1 MSSPMIEYQN
11 RFGDTYFLQA
21 GKTKTGK
28 PKYYFGKKVTAEPI
42 QAIPDGYEIRENP
55 ESGQVTL
62 RKIRPTEI
70 GLLEKQMLSD
80 GVRAYAKLKHFIVDV
95 DGNSLV
101 VYIPGT
107 REQDALEVAQQISG
121 TCGGMLAFASRFA
134 EEIVTR
140 SHYSPMMRFTL
151 CDCDERL
158 FYLERWCFLGSIDD
172 WFQLTGPIPLPSLI
186 EKYVRHLGKESFY
199 ELI

>member
-1 MSSPMIEYQN
+1 MIEYQN

-80 GVRAYAKLKHFIVDV
+80 GVRAYAKLKHFIIDV

-107 REQDALEVAQQISG
+107 REQDALELTQKISG
-121 TCGGMLAFASRFA
+121 MTGGISAFVSTFA

-140 SHYSPMMRFTL
+140 SRYAPMMRFTL
-151 CDCDERL
+151 WDCDARL
-158 FYLERWCFLGSIDD
+158 FDLERWCFLGSIDG
-172 WFQLTGPIPLPSLI
+172 WMHLAGAAPLPSLI

-199 ELI
+199 KLF